1 VISTYLRSAYKRLPD
16 KVKPHVRDAYDFA
29 KLRAQALT
37 ERRGIRRG
45 HRVEFLDFEI
55 AHLEPY
61 RFLGPG
67 RGQALVET
75 RCTLV
80 SPGTERAA
88 LCGLPGVPRGMFP
101 FSPGYSAVGI
111 VTGVGDRLSGVT
123 VGQRVAGR
131 LSHASRG
138 IMSSISLFRVPDEVS
153 DEQASFME
161 LGIITLQGIRR
172 ARIAPG
178 DRVAVVGQGLIGQL
192 SNRLARVC
200 GAASVTAVA
209 STRNRS
215 ANALRGSW
223 ADRYVALNESPALD
237 RIGAD
242 IVIEAVGTPGAV
254 LTAMACARDG
264 GTVVLLGSARGLGR
278 DIDIHAAGQAR
289 RIKLVGAHIS
299 ALPMQDV
306 SPGRFTYQEEGRLFL
321 ELLRTKRLE
330 VSDLITWRAKP
341 SECNAV
347 YEALARGGD
356 HHVGILFVWN

>member
-1 VISTYLRSAYKRLPD
+1 MVYNLLRSAYRKLPD
-16 KVKPHVRDAYDFA
+16 GAKPRVRRAYNYA
-29 KLRAQALT
+29 QLRSRALT
-37 ERRGIRRG
+37 QARGIRHA

-61 RFLGPG
+61 EFLGPA
-67 RGQALVET
+67 RGEALVET

-88 LCGLPGVPRGMFP
+88 LCGMPGVPRGMFP

-111 VTGVGDRLSGVT
+111 VAGVGKNLDNVSI
-123 VGQRVAGR
+123 GQRVAGR

-138 IMSSISLFRVPDEVS
+138 IMSRVSLFQVPDEVS
-153 DEQASFME
+153 DEEASFME

-192 SNRLARVC
+192 SNRLARIS

-209 STRNRS
+209 STRNR
-215 ANALRGSW
+215 AGNALRSGW
-223 ADRYVALNESPALD
+223 VNRFLALNENPRLED
-237 RIGAD
+237 IRAD

-278 DIDIHAAGQAR
+278 EIDLHTTAQMR

-299 ALPMQDV
+299 VLPMQDV

-330 VSDLITWRAKP
+330 VADLITWRARP
-341 SECNAV
+341 SDCNTV
-347 YEALARGGD
+347 YEVLARGGD
-356 HHVGILFVWN
+356 HHIGILFVWN